1 MTEFNLTLKGKNM
14 QASRLIELLQKTIEN
29 HGDLNVIVDNGYQDR
44 NLRKVT
50 VETKKVQKEKDSI
63 KETLKTVRASMKKVK
78 EILNEFDMNKISVT
92 QNYYDHVYDSEL
104 NDAYAFS
111 RYKEDAFK
119 NAREEMR
126 TIRDEISEGKITPM
140 EGFEKFYE
148 LFSSK
153 YLFLFHYIKDGA
165 GFHEQWQPD
174 WIEEKDWD
182 KVAKAGAAGWAI
194 YETKSYIN
202 DVKYDNYDLVEQEQ
216 VVLKI

>member
-29 HGDLNVIVDNGYQDR
+29 HGDLDVIVDNGYQDR

-78 EILNEFDMNKISVT
+78 EILNEFDMTNISVT
-92 QNYYDHVYDSEL
+92 QNYYDNVYESEL

-119 NAREEMR
+119 NARGNENHKKCNFR
-126 TIRDEISEGKITPM
+126 R
-140 EGFEKFYE
+140 
-148 LFSSK
+148 
-153 YLFLFHYIKDGA
+153 
-165 GFHEQWQPD
+165 
-174 WIEEKDWD
+174 
-182 KVAKAGAAGWAI
+182 
-194 YETKSYIN
+194 
-202 DVKYDNYDLVEQEQ
+202 
-216 VVLKI
+216 

>member
-1 MTEFNLTLKGKNM
+1 MMISLTLKGKNM

-29 HGDLNVIVDNGYQDR
+29 HGDLDIIVDNGYQDR
-44 NLRKVT
+44 TLRRVT
-50 VETKKVQKEKDSI
+50 VETKKIQKEKDSI
-63 KETLKTVRASMKKVK
+63 KETLKTVRASIK
-78 EILNEFDMNKISVT
+78 EVEETLNEFDMNKISVT

-104 NDAYAFS
+104 NNAYAFS

-119 NAREEMR
+119 NAREEMK
-126 TIRDEISEGKITPM
+126 TIRDEISKGQISPM
-140 EGFEKFYE
+140 EGFNKFYE

-174 WIEEKDWD
+174 WIEESDWD

-194 YETKSYIN
+194 YEAKSYIK
-202 DVKYDNYDLVEQEQ
+202 DVKYDNYDLIEQEQ